1 VSPRPRLP
9 EEQKRRRRVY
19 ARLTDAEF
27 QRLKGMAD
35 AAGMPVSEYVRETVL
50 NGRPRPRPRRAQTME
65 QAMAELQRIATNFQ
79 QLADATGDTAFG
91 EWAEWVGSEVA
102 EALLP
107 REDLVD
113 LIAAQMETLNAAGQV
128 VNALARRANTGE
140 QVGGADVDEA
150 CEGVEN
156 ALQPLLEALAGK
168 AGGGAADGG
177 GEPLPP

>member
-9 EEQKRRRRVY
+9 EDQKRRRRVY

-35 AAGMPVSEYVRETVL
+35 AAAMPVSEYVRETVL
-50 NGRPRPRPRRAQTME
+50 NGRPKPRPRRSRTIE
-65 QAMAELQRIATNFQ
+65 QAMTELQRIATNFQ

-107 REDLVD
+107 REDLMD
-113 LIAAQMETLNAAGQV
+113 LIAAQLETINTAGQV
-128 VNALARRANTGE
+128 VNALARRANSGDAVPAAE
-140 QVGGADVDEA
+140 VDRA
-150 CEGVEN
+150 CEAVET
-156 ALQPLLEALAGK
+156 ALQPLLEALAGD
-168 AGGGAADGG
+168 AGGAADGDG
-177 GEPLPP
+177 APLPP